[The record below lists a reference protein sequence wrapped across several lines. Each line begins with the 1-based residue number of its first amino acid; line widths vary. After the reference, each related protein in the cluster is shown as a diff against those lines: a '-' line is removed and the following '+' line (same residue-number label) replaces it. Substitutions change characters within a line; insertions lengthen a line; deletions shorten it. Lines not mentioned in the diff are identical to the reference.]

1 MPQIQVPLSSL
12 KEGKAK
18 SCSGSGV
25 MERGVLGARDYLG
38 GATLG
43 IGGVQGFEQMFAKA
57 TEKAS
62 GSSGG
67 SSASTAS
74 GKSGKVVREVR
85 ENGGG
90 VGGHALPTH
99 APPAS
104 DVWQEW
110 LKSLARSSSSPELA
124 ARENEEELAS
134 WRHSSHEHAA
144 GAGEREEEE
153 EEDGDTDVGEMGPQE
168 IMVADM
174 QMNAFGTPRDT
185 SLTTTTSIDQE
196 EQAVEEE
203 DATSR
208 HVCASGRGMRG
219 GRREADTETGEDEA
233 ATPATPAARDARDS
247 SERRANVVE
256 ERGQELWRHTVT
268 VKNLAGNKVHV
279 LGAVRNHDAA
289 PSEALSAQ
297 PLSDQVLQYFRTT
310 NFEVV

>member
-1 MPQIQVPLSSL
+1 
-12 KEGKAK
+12 
-18 SCSGSGV
+18 
-25 MERGVLGARDYLG
+25 
-38 GATLG
+38 
-43 IGGVQGFEQMFAKA
+43 MFAKA

-62 GSSGG
+62 GRSGGRSGG

-90 VGGHALPTH
+90 VGGHAQPTH
-99 APPAS
+99 APSAS

-124 ARENEEELAS
+124 AREEEEELAS
-134 WRHSSHEHAA
+134 SRHSRHEHAA
-144 GAGEREEEE
+144 GAGEREEE

-168 IMVADM
+168 IMIADM
-174 QMNAFGTPRDT
+174 QMNAFGTPRAT
-185 SLTTTTSIDQE
+185 SLTSSSSINQE
-196 EQAVEEE
+196 QQGVEEE

-219 GRREADTETGEDEA
+219 GRREAETETGEDEA

-247 SERRANVVE
+247 SERRAAPERNVVE

-289 PSEALSAQ
+289 PSEALSPQPLSQPLSTQ
-297 PLSDQVLQYFRTT
+297 PLSDQVLQYFRIT

>member
-1 MPQIQVPLSSL
+1 
-12 KEGKAK
+12 
-18 SCSGSGV
+18 
-25 MERGVLGARDYLG
+25 
-38 GATLG
+38 
-43 IGGVQGFEQMFAKA
+43 MFAKA

-62 GSSGG
+62 G

-124 ARENEEELAS
+124 ARESEEELAS

-174 QMNAFGTPRDT
+174 QMNAFGTPRAT
-185 SLTTTTSIDQE
+185 SLTTSTSIDQE

-219 GRREADTETGEDEA
+219 GRREAETETGEDEA

-247 SERRANVVE
+247 SERRAAPERNVVE

-279 LGAVRNHDAA
+279 LGAVRNLDAA
-289 PSEALSAQ
+289 PSQPLSPH
-297 PLSDQVLQYFRTT
+297 PLSDQVTQYFRTT
-310 NFEVV
+310 NFEVA